1 MAPALSPT
9 ATDMSAEP
17 RHTIS
22 ILVENE
28 FGVLSRV
35 AGLFSGRGFN
45 IDSLSVAETIDPSV
59 SRVTLRTSGD
69 ETVLEQI
76 NKQLNKLV
84 SVIKVV
90 DFGEAD
96 HVERELALIKVTAD
110 PGTRAEIMNIVGIFR
125 AKVVDVGPKE
135 LIIEITGDDE
145 KIEAI
150 MRLLGPLGIKE
161 VARTGKAAL
170 FRGDRLLTVGAP
182 KSTTTKGKGK
192 AA

>member
-1 MAPALSPT
+1 
-9 ATDMSAEP
+9 MSDEP

-45 IDSLSVAETIDPSV
+45 IDSLSVAETLDPSV

-76 NKQLNKLV
+76 TKQLNKLV

-90 DFGEAD
+90 DFGEAE

-110 PGTRAEIMNIVGIFR
+110 QNTRAEIMNIVGIFR

-135 LIIEITGDDE
+135 LIIEMTGDEE

-150 MRLLGPLGIKE
+150 MRLLAPLGIKE

-182 KSTTTKGKGK
+182 QAPRTKGKGK